1 MPLAQSKPAGWSD
14 NAFWNLVASVH
25 LENEGFTSTRRP
37 TPVKI
42 PLRIGDLLLMDFMT
56 VHAGMPFVPGQ
67 RSLRGHLYWAQVA
80 GRDGESA
87 SDHTTALWDTYHPFY
102 PGWRVIAEHRRAFE

>member
-87 SDHTTALWDTYHPFY
+87 SDHTTAL
-102 PGWRVIAEHRRAFE
+102 